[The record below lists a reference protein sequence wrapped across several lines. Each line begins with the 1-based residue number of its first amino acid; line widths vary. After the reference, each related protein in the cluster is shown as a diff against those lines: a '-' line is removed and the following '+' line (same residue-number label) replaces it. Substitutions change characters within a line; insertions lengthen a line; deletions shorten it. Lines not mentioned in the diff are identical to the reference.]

1 MIFFVDNYL
10 VLAIFCL
17 CHLLAMLIFKIKLG
31 EATQNIFKL
40 LPFILLTVVI
50 NWLLSNYQYAFLVG
64 VKLLLVCNITYIYAK
79 TTTVG
84 QIAKTVKN
92 LCMPLKLF
100 KIDLEDI
107 EVLVC
112 ISLSMIPI
120 LKKEYQQLKEA
131 CMAKGMKINVK
142 NMRAILAKFMISV
155 MKRVNKIEEAMLEK
169 GYGEG

>member
-1 MIFFVDNYL
+1 
-10 VLAIFCL
+10 
-17 CHLLAMLIFKIKLG
+17 
-31 EATQNIFKL
+31 
-40 LPFILLTVVI
+40 
-50 NWLLSNYQYAFLVG
+50 
-64 VKLLLVCNITYIYAK
+64 
-79 TTTVG
+79 
-84 QIAKTVKN
+84 
-92 LCMPLKLF
+92 MPLKLF